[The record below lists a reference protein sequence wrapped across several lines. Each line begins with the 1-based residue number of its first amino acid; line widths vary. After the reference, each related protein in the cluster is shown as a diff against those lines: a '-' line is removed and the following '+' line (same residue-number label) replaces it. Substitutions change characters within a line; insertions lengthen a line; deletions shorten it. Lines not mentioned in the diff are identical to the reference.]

1 MEFLYQAKTQTGEL
15 IAGKVEAPSED
26 QAVNVLQQKGLAI
39 LSLEGSKKVLLLQ
52 DITSVFSKPTRKD
65 VVLFTR
71 QMATLIEADVPLV
84 EGLHALVRQIEKEPF
99 RKVVVAV
106 ISSIEG
112 GASLSVA
119 LAEHGK
125 VFGRFYISLVRAGEV
140 AGKLQTTLSYLADY
154 MERSA
159 SLNSKIKGAL
169 SYPAFILSA
178 MIVVTI
184 ILMTTVLPQLLS
196 VVKEAGVT
204 EIPFTTKVLIATT
217 DFITKYLILLLILFI
232 GGVFALF
239 YYIKTPAGQG
249 RLDNFKIKMPQFG
262 VIIRNFYIARIA
274 ETLATLI
281 KSGVPILDGINIT
294 SDVVG
299 NVVYKNILLE
309 AKENVQGGGTMS
321 EVFERHKEIPIL
333 VSSMLVIGEKT
344 GRTDFM
350 LENIFNFYKS
360 ESENSIQNLSQLIE
374 PVLILIL
381 GLGVGLLVSAVLL
394 PIYSMVSGG

>member
-39 LSLEGSKKVLLLQ
+39 LSLEESKKGLLLQ
-52 DITSVFSKPTRKD
+52 DLTSVFSKPSRKD

-84 EGLHALVRQIEKEPF
+84 EGLHALVRQVEKEPF
-99 RKVVVAV
+99 RKVISAI
-106 ISSIEG
+106 ISSVEG

-125 VFGRFYISLVRAGEV
+125 VFDHFYISLVKAGEV
-140 AGKLQTTLSYLADY
+140 SGKLQTTLSYLADY

-169 SYPAFILSA
+169 AYPAFILAA

-196 VVKEAGVT
+196 IIKDAGVT
-204 EIPFTTKVLIATT
+204 DLPFTTKILIVTT
-217 DFITKYLILLLILFI
+217 GFITKYIILLLILLI
-232 GGVFALF
+232 GGVIALVS
-239 YYIKTPAGQG
+239 YVKTPVGRY
-249 RLDNFKIKMPQFG
+249 RLDNLKIKVPQFG
-262 VIIRNFYIARIA
+262 EIIRNFYIARIA

-281 KSGVPILDGINIT
+281 RAGVPILDGINIT

-299 NVVYKNILLE
+299 NAVYRNILLE
-309 AKENVQGGGTMS
+309 ARENVQGGGTMS
-321 EVFERHKEIPIL
+321 EVFEKHKEIPVL

-374 PVLILIL
+374 PALILIL
-381 GLGVGLLVSAVLL
+381 GLGVGILVSAILL
-394 PIYSMVSGG
+394 PIYSMVSSG